1 VRADSK
7 ALVAFLLVACIPP
20 WIGWSLLRFG
30 VVPSTGAWQMLYLTG
45 WAASAAGLVATHVE
59 EGARGVKRLLR
70 EAVRFAVPVR
80 WWLFVVFLP
89 VLVISSTA
97 LLYAAVSG
105 NSIGF
110 EPARFAQSVAP
121 GALATFMLGPFG
133 EEFGWRGYLLPRFVR
148 KMGVV
153 PALLVVGVIWGVWH
167 WPLLYQSV
175 IAAPG
180 RELVA
185 ISVGIAYMSVV
196 IGAVYLRTGSLF
208 LAMLLHWNIN
218 GMRDIAG
225 QVFLGLPAGSD
236 PLLQWCGFGANA
248 LVALLA
254 LFALKRR

>member
-7 ALVAFLLVACIPP
+7 ALVVFFLIACVPP
-20 WIGWSLLRFG
+20 WIGWSLLRFSI
-30 VVPSTGAWQMLYLTG
+30 VPSTGAWQMLYLTG

-59 EGARGVKRLLR
+59 EGGHGVRRLLR

-80 WWLFVVFLP
+80 WWLFVLFVPVFA
-89 VLVISSTA
+89 ISTA
-97 LLYAAVSG
+97 ALFYTAASG
-105 NSIGF
+105 NGVGF
-110 EPARFAQSVAP
+110 EPASFAQRAAP
-121 GALATFMLGPFG
+121 GAIATFMLGPFG

-148 KMGVV
+148 RMGVV
-153 PALLVVGVIWGVWH
+153 PALLAVGVIWGVWH

-180 RELVA
+180 RELVT
-185 ISVGIAYMSVV
+185 IIVGIAYMSVT
-196 IGAVYLRTGSLF
+196 IGTVYLRTGSLF

-218 GMRDIAG
+218 GTREIAG
-225 QVFLGLPAGSD
+225 QVFPGLPDGSD

-248 LVALLA
+248 LVAVLT